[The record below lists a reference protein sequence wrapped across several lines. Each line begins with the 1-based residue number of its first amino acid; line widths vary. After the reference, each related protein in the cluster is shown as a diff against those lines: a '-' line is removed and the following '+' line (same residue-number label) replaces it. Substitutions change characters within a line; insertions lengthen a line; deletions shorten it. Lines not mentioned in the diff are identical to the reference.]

1 MKEKLSVLV
10 SVSAICLMCLASPA
24 VIEGC
29 RRGLLICWELILPSL
44 FPFFLLSI
52 LLGKSGFASAA
63 GAGLER
69 WSRRLFG
76 VGGEGATALLLGLT
90 GGYPMG
96 AAYLR
101 ELEKRGAVSP
111 EEGGRLLRF
120 CNNSGP
126 AFLVGALGIGVFGSR
141 RAGFLLW
148 LSHALAAVT
157 AGLLFR
163 RQDGAAASVPSH
175 GGQPPFSFR
184 AAFPEAVREAVTS
197 CLTVCG
203 FVVCFSAFTG
213 LLRSGGWLEAG
224 LGLLSSRLPLEQKQ
238 LEALFL
244 GFFELGGGVGAMQG
258 LPLRPEN
265 LALGALLVGWGGV
278 SVQFQ
283 TLSLLADSE
292 MKSAPHLTGRLLSAI
307 LGAFWAYLL
316 SVLLL

>member
-101 ELEKRGAVSP
+101 ELEKRGAVRP

-163 RQDGAAASVPSH
+163 RREGAAASVPSRS
-175 GGQPPFSFR
+175 GQAPFSFR
-184 AAFPEAVREAVTS
+184 AAFPEAGWRPVWAFCRP
-197 CLTVCG
+197 VCPWNRSSWRPC
-203 FVVCFSAFTG
+203 FWASSSLAAAWALCRVC
-213 LLRSGGWLEAG
+213 
-224 LGLLSSRLPLEQKQ
+224 P
-238 LEALFL
+238 
-244 GFFELGGGVGAMQG
+244 
-258 LPLRPEN
+258 
-265 LALGALLVGWGGV
+265 
-278 SVQFQ
+278 
-283 TLSLLADSE
+283 
-292 MKSAPHLTGRLLSAI
+292 SAPKIWRWALCWWA
-307 LGAFWAYLL
+307 GAGSRSSFRRSPSWPTAK
-316 SVLLL
+316 